1 MREFLNL
8 LKEKVL
14 INESIKS
21 PELRVVGSEGE
32 NVGVVS
38 HTEAMKLAREAELD
52 LIVISPKAKPPVA
65 KIMDYGKFQY
75 DQKKKQRE
83 VKKKAHVTETKVI
96 QIKIGTGE
104 HDLALK
110 QKRIE
115 EWLEEGHR
123 IKLDLFLKGRYKYM
137 EFDFLKGKMEEF
149 LKRIE
154 YPFKVADP
162 IKKSPKGLSCTL
174 ERDGK
179 GKPKAKSTD
188 TPEVKLPEPK
198 EPEVTSSKM
207 GGTGKV
213 SAVNPDK
220 KKKDENK

>member
-1 MREFLNL
+1 

-14 INESIKS
+14 INESIAF

-32 NVGVVS
+32 NIGVVS
-38 HTEAMKLAREAELD
+38 HAEAMKLAKEAELD

-83 VKKKAHVTETKVI
+83 IKKKAHVTETKVI

-123 IKLDLFLKGRYKYM
+123 VKVDLFLKGRYKYM
-137 EFDFLKGKMEEF
+137 EFDFLKGKLEEF
-149 LKRIE
+149 LE
-154 YPFKVADP
+154 
-162 IKKSPKGLSCTL
+162 KSQRPLLHIRT
-174 ERDGK
+174 RW
-179 GKPKAKSTD
+179 KSQNQ
-188 TPEVKLPEPK
+188 
-198 EPEVTSSKM
+198 
-207 GGTGKV
+207 
-213 SAVNPDK
+213 A
-220 KKKDENK
+220 